1 MKKRKYAL
9 PFLILL
15 TALLVLG
22 GCGKQQGEGGGTAAV
37 IYAPEGSS
45 DTAIENERYRLTLEE
60 NYSVMNL
67 VDKTTG
73 EVWSSLPTDKYFDAE
88 ALNPMW
94 RMRTSSLFQLGY
106 TNITSGLGVIVNS
119 PLLQM
124 DYTAAGCLKDG
135 ELYVSYDLAQ
145 PSIRLT
151 LVFSLEEDGFRVRI
165 PFDGI
170 EEYGTQF
177 SIVNLAILP
186 YMSGATDAADGYY
199 LYPDGS
205 GAIMEFQDIAHIG
218 ESSYSYIVYG
228 DVQNYERFLLPFE
241 AETPYAMLPV
251 YGVNIN
257 DRGYIAILTQG
268 DANARISVSC
278 STKMVAVNGLYGEFL
293 YRQGFKDSR
302 VKTSTVLS
310 YAGGIIPGDR
320 EIYYRFLETGNTDY
334 NAMAANYR
342 SYLESRGMEYGRTD
356 GKYPLFLD
364 VLMGIEEEGLLFDE
378 WQQVTDFEQAK
389 EMTEDLKNQGVD
401 NLVVN
406 LKGYTKHGYFSE
418 PNSFRINSS
427 LGGKSG
433 LKNFLKTAGELNV
446 PVTLD
451 YHMLYAWDRIG
462 GFSTQRDIIYLG
474 NYAALTDEDEKLF
487 LLGPDAALRKFG
499 KFDKKVEKYDISG
512 YSLGGIGDT
521 LAYSYNARSR
531 YNSSQVISEWNGL
544 LAELTD
550 KYKVLALD
558 GGNAYVLGYAD
569 YLKNIPAKDQG
580 FRFTTRSVPF
590 YQLVVHGLAGYTM
603 QAGNLSGDLAGEKL
617 KWVEYGYLPYFEL
630 TSEGSESL
638 MYTEYNE
645 LFTSE
650 YDRWKG
656 EVLEVYEELSDSV
669 GFLAQEIITEHIS
682 LGGELYRVTYG
693 NGTRIYINYADYEQT
708 ADGITIPARDYVVAA
723 D

>member
-1 MKKRKYAL
+1 MLLAVL
-9 PFLILL
+9 P
-15 TALLVLG
+15 VLG
-22 GCGKQQGEGGGTAAV
+22 GCGKQGEESGTATV

-45 DTAIENERYRLTLEE
+45 DTTLENEWYRLTLEE

-73 EVWSSLPTDKYFDAE
+73 EVWSSLPTDTYFDME

-94 RMRTSSLFQLGY
+94 KMRTSSLFQLGY
-106 TNITSGLGVIVNS
+106 TNIASGLGVIVNS

-124 DYTAAGCLKDG
+124 DYTAAGLRKDN
-135 ELYVSYDLAQ
+135 ELYVSYDLSQ

-177 SIVNLAILP
+177 SIVNLAVLP
-186 YMSGATDAADGYY
+186 YMSGATDMADGYY

-218 ESSYSYIVYG
+218 ESSYSYTVYG
-228 DVQNYERFLLPFE
+228 DVQNYEKFLLPFE
-241 AETPYAMLPV
+241 AETPDVMLPV

-334 NAMAANYR
+334 NAMAASYR
-342 SYLESRGMEYGRTD
+342 SYLESRGIEYGSAE
-356 GKYPLFLD
+356 GGYPLLLD
-364 VLMGIEEEGLLFDE
+364 ILMGIEEEGLLFDE
-378 WQQVTDFEQAK
+378 WQQVTDFEQAG
-389 EMTEDLKNQGVD
+389 EMTEDLKSRGVD
-401 NLVVN
+401 DLVVN

-427 LGGKSG
+427 IGGKSG
-433 LKNFLKTAGELNV
+433 LKNFLKTAGELGV
-446 PVTLD
+446 PASLD
-451 YHMLYAWDRIG
+451 YHLLYAWDRIG

-474 NYAALTDEDEKLF
+474 NYTVLTDTDEELF
-487 LLGPDAALRKFG
+487 LLGPDAALSKFH
-499 KFDKKVEKYDISG
+499 KFDAKAEKYDISG
-512 YSLGGIGDT
+512 YSLGGIADT
-521 LAYSYNARSR
+521 LAYSYNSRSR
-531 YNSSQVISEWNGL
+531 YHSAQVAGEWEGL
-544 LAELTD
+544 LGELAD
-550 KYKVLALD
+550 KYDLLTLE

-569 YLKNIPAKDQG
+569 YLKNIPSKDQG

-590 YQLVVHGLAGYTM
+590 YQLVVHGLAGYTTE
-603 QAGNLSGDLAGEKL
+603 AGNLSGDLAGAKL
-617 KWVEYGYLPYFEL
+617 KWVEYGYIPYFEL
-630 TSEGSESL
+630 TSEGSENL

-645 LFTSE
+645 LFTSG
-650 YDRWKG
+650 YDRWRD
-656 EVLEVYEELSDSV
+656 EILEVYGELSDSV
-669 GFLAQEIITEHIS
+669 GFLAQEIMTEHVS
-682 LGGELYRVTYG
+682 LGRELYRVTYG
-693 NGTRIYINYADYEQT
+693 NGVRVYVNYADYEQT
-708 ADGITIPARDYVVAA
+708 ADGIMIPARDYVVAA